1 VDTLGPALQSLLD
14 AANEAL
20 IECYRPV
27 GLVTLAPGNNVAWDN
42 CCGYENEAGEVVGG
56 QLWTRVVSVLPQP
69 QQSQTCDIT
78 DLQVRVAVGV
88 VRCMHC
94 LDDEGA
100 APTAAEMTADTLGM
114 TKDADILL
122 RAIREWSGTSKVV
135 LKTLRVEQGLPLG
148 PQGCCGGW
156 EWTLVFR
163 LLMCGGC

>member
-1 VDTLGPALQSLLD
+1 
-14 AANEAL
+14 
-20 IECYRPV
+20 
-27 GLVTLAPGNNVAWDN
+27 
-42 CCGYENEAGEVVGG
+42 
-56 QLWTRVVSVLPQP
+56 
-69 QQSQTCDIT
+69 
-78 DLQVRVAVGV
+78 
-88 VRCMHC
+88 MHC